1 MPDQSRDVTPGP
13 DRRSV
18 RTEVGRLLRVPKAWV
33 LVRPGDAALTRR
45 VKAAGPAWTMKER
58 RGRRTVS
65 LGVWTDRA
73 TVERI
78 RATLAEERADPAYAK
93 KLAAGKRRRDAQQA
107 TYEQDFDRAVRAF
120 LAFAPAYAALATD
133 LAAAITRHAIP
144 VGSGTVARTKRI
156 PIPQRAEAATIAW
169 LRHQTTGYD
178 DMRIPLVRGKRR
190 EVRRMLAERSRELL
204 QGYREGRDAEAERCP
219 LRAAL
224 GRSADQRPAAGRGGR
239 GGRGATKR

>member
-18 RTEVGRLLRVPKAWV
+18 RTEVGRLLRVPRDWV
-33 LVRPGDAALTRR
+33 LVPPGDAALTRR
-45 VKAAGPAWTMKER
+45 AKAAGPAWTMKER

-65 LGVWTDRA
+65 LGVWTDKA
-73 TVERI
+73 SVDRI
-78 RATLAEERADPAYAK
+78 RADLAEERADPAYAK

-120 LAFAPAYAALATD
+120 LAFAPQHAPLAVD

-144 VGSGTVARTKRI
+144 VGSGTVARTRRI

-178 DMRIPLVRGKRR
+178 DMHIPAVRGMRR
-190 EVRRMLAERSRELL
+190 EVRGMLAERSRKLL
-204 QGYREGRDAEAERCP
+204 QGYRDGREVDPARCP
-219 LRAAL
+219 LRQAL
-224 GRSADQRPAAGRGGR
+224 VKRGDKPPASGKRGR
-239 GGRGATKR
+239 KRARR